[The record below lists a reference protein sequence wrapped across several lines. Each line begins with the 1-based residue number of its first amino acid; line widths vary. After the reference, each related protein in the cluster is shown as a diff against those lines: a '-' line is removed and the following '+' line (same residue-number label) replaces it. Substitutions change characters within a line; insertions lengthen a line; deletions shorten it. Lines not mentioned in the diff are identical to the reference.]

1 MSDGVEVAAAAA
13 VESALGDDDVKG
25 DDVKGVDVKGD
36 DVKGEDVKDVDVK
49 GDADATAGPKD
60 GASSD
65 DCYKYDANGMMVYT
79 DPVSKVE
86 YVLDPS
92 GTKWIPRS
100 ESESKYTFDGKTYL
114 YTDEKTG
121 IKHRWDLEK
130 QSWVKVSEGEQQE
143 EKEER

>member
-13 VESALGDDDVKG
+13 VESSDDDDVKSDDVKG
-25 DDVKGVDVKGD
+25 DDVKS
-36 DVKGEDVKDVDVK
+36 VDVK
-49 GDADATAGPKD
+49 GDADATAAPKD
-60 GASSD
+60 VASSD

-92 GTKWIPRS
+92 GAKWIPRS

-114 YTDEKTG
+114 YTDEQTG
-121 IKHRWDLEK
+121 VKHRWDLDT
-130 QSWVKVSEGEQQE
+130 QAWVIITDE
-143 EKEER
+143 EESASNDK

>member
-1 MSDGVEVAAAAA
+1 MAA
-13 VESALGDDDVKG
+13 VLPTALAAFSTARSCSAKSNVKDDDAKG
-25 DDVKGVDVKGD
+25 D
-36 DVKGEDVKDVDVK
+36 EVK

-92 GTKWIPRS
+92 GAKWIPRS

-114 YTDEKTG
+114 YTDDQTG
-121 IKHRWDLEK
+121 VKHRWDLET
-130 QSWVKVSEGEQQE
+130 QSWVKIADE
-143 EKEER
+143 EESASNDE